1 MTSRMSSTELTPKV
15 PKGISIVL
23 SVAVAAKEPDDNP
36 VPWGR
41 RLENRKSESLLRL
54 HVTLLS
60 KKDVRKMRMI
70 SMFLA
75 FCGLSCGLSSAQAP
89 RDANPAQQWAQS
101 QASSSM
107 PIYRVTVIERTMK
120 AINYQHRGGATKID
134 FRGTDL
140 LPQSRGEAKVES
152 KQGYIEVEVEFDGL
166 QPATKHG
173 AEYLTYVLWAITPEG
188 RTSNLGEILLDGTK
202 GKLDVTTKLQVFGLA
217 VTAEPYFAVTMP
229 SNLVVMENVVRT
241 DTKGKIE
248 EMDAKYELLERGQ
261 YQPLANPLA
270 LKSDPKVPLELYEA
284 RNAVQIARAT
294 GADRYASDTF
304 TKAENSLKQAEAYQA
319 RKAGRKPVTMTARE
333 AVQTAEDSRAIAVK
347 RQEEERL
354 ASERQAGV
362 DREAL
367 AKAETEAEARL
378 RAQAENEQ
386 RIEADGRAR
395 AELERNAAESETA
408 TVKLEAEAARL
419 AAQTEADRVKREN
432 DAARDAAQAEADRLR
447 LKAEAEK
454 AELRAQ
460 LLSQFNLVLETRDT
474 ARGLIVNMSDVLFD
488 TAKYTL
494 RPEARERLAKVA
506 GILLGHQG
514 LKLEVEGHTDSVGGE
529 AYNQNLSEQRAGS
542 VRDYLIHQGISRLDL
557 PPAKGFGKSQP
568 VATNDTATGRQRNR
582 RVEIIVSGELIGTQI
597 ALSTGSQ

>member
-1 MTSRMSSTELTPKV
+1 
-15 PKGISIVL
+15 
-23 SVAVAAKEPDDNP
+23 
-36 VPWGR
+36 
-41 RLENRKSESLLRL
+41 
-54 HVTLLS
+54 
-60 KKDVRKMRMI
+60 MI

-75 FCGLSCGLSSAQAP
+75 LCGLSCGLSSAQAP

-152 KQGYIEVEVEFDGL
+152 KQGYIEIEVEFDGL
-166 QPATKHG
+166 KPATKYG

-188 RTSNLGEILLDGTK
+188 RTSNLGEILLNGTK

-460 LLSQFNLVLETRDT
+460 LLNQFNLVLETRDT

-506 GILLGHQG
+506 GILLGHPG

-542 VRDYLIHQGISRLDL
+542 VRDYLIHQGLSRLDL

-582 RVEIIVSGELIGTQI
+582 RVEIIVSGEVIGTQI